1 MHILVIPSEFFEHK
15 EIPLAGIFQKDSIK
29 VLVKNNC
36 QVGVLAVKPEY
47 TTYDLIY
54 STVKTRIRYF
64 KQAIFIQVMV
74 PVCIKLTNSY

>member
-29 VLVKNNC
+29 VLAKNNC
-36 QVGVLAVKPEY
+36 KVGVLAIKPEF

-54 STVKTRIRYF
+54 STVKTRIGGIKKLSLLNDQGLRLL
-64 KQAIFIQVMV
+64 FI
-74 PVCIKLTNSY
+74 CK